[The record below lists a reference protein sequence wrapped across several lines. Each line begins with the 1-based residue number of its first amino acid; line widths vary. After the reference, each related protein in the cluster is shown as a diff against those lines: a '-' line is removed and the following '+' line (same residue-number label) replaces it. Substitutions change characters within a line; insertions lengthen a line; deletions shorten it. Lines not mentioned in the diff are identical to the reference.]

1 MDFGWIEKILNG
13 KHLISLLVSVM
24 VAAIIAWIIFDYEI
38 AFPVFVFS
46 ATFIVCKVVVW
57 LWSVIRDRIESYKT
71 KKEILN
77 SYAKFLNVIGIEY
90 QEIIFDFLT
99 NG

>member
-24 VAAIIAWIIFDYEI
+24 VAAIRAWIIFDYEI

-46 ATFIVCKVVVW
+46 AK
-57 LWSVIRDRIESYKT
+57 
-71 KKEILN
+71 
-77 SYAKFLNVIGIEY
+77 IGRAHV
-90 QEIIFDFLT
+90 
-99 NG
+99 